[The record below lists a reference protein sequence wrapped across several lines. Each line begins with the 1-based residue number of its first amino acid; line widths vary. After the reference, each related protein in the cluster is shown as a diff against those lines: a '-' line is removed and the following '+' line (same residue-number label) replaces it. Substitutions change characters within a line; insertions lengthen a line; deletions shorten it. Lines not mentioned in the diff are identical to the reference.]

1 MLAHQAEIIDLRAYR
16 QAKSTVQRA
25 GQSKQQTPASYAMVP
40 FAWIAMP
47 ISFVPVVFYSPVSHE
62 AHS

>member
-1 MLAHQAEIIDLRAYR
+1 MLAHQAEIIDLGAYR
-16 QAKSTVQRA
+16 QAKTNVPQA
-25 GQSKQQTPASYAMVP
+25 EQPKQQSATSYPMFP

-47 ISFVPVVFYSPVSHE
+47 ISFVPVVFYTPFPHE